1 VGGEP
6 GSGSLFRE
14 EALEFLAR
22 QRGPGEV
29 LRVSATWTG
38 WAFWA
43 LLGLIVVGLVVMLLV
58 HVSGEPL
65 LYVFVP
71 ALRTLMERV
80 RAS

>member
-1 VGGEP
+1 MAGEP

-38 WAFWA
+38 WVFWA
-43 LLGLIVVGLVVMLLV
+43 LLALIVVGFVAMLLV
-58 HVSGEPL
+58 
-65 LYVFVP
+65 Y
-71 ALRTLMERV
+71 LMERV